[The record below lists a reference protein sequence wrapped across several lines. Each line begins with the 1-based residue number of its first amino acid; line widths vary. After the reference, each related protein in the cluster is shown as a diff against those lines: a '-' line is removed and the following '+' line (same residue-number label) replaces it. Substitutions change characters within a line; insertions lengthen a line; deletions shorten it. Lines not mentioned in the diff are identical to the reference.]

1 MKNDKIKRSLPYL
14 LSLLIIVADQI
25 TKSWIVTNIPEGTIG
40 YSFFGDFL
48 WIVHVR
54 NTAVAFSMGDS
65 LPLFV
70 KYIFFIGLPIALMVL
85 LSWAVYTHKL
95 DKEVSTLQ
103 RWCLAGILGGG
114 MGNLIDRIF
123 RQLRVVDWIS
133 VKFYGLFG
141 MERFPTWNVG
151 DAAVVVS
158 VMLLLVSFVL
168 EEYGKGRSKGV
179 E

>member
-14 LSLLIIVADQI
+14 LSLLIIVADQV
-25 TKSWIVTNIPEGTIG
+25 TKSWIVANIPEGTIG

-95 DKEVSTLQ
+95 DKEISTLQ

-141 MERFPTWNVG
+141 LERLPTWNVG
-151 DAAVVVS
+151 DGCVVVS
-158 VMLLLVSFVL
+158 VILLLITLIVDEV
-168 EEYGKGRSKGV
+168 KNSKKTEV
-179 E
+179 K